1 MEHMHVP
8 YKHAHRCTAHNI
20 VAQLTTSLHSSQLKR
35 LDTHMDDT
43 HMEAAGGL
51 LGAAGG

>member
-1 MEHMHVP
+1 VVGHVLHHGT
-8 YKHAHRCTAHNI
+8 HACAI
-20 VAQLTTSLHSSQLKR
+20 QACASLRISQFKR

-43 HMEAAGGL
+43 HMEAAGGV

>member
-1 MEHMHVP
+1 MP

-20 VAQLTTSLHSSQLKR
+20 VAHLTIETTC
-35 LDTHMDDT
+35 THMDDT
-43 HMEAAGGL
+43 HMEAAGGV